1 MNNWELHV
9 DRLCRNYGTFV
20 GATDV
25 SFQVGS
31 GEALGIVG
39 ASGSG
44 KSTVLRCVAG
54 DQPASGG
61 QVFLRSIDAGARDIL
76 SLDPTR
82 RRRLRHGHLSVVY
95 QDPADALNFA
105 ISAGAN
111 VARPLLI
118 AGNRTFADVRRRV
131 AALLDRVE
139 IPARRMDDLT
149 RHFSGGMR
157 QRLQIACAL
166 ASKPSVILLDEPSTG
181 LDAGVAA
188 AVLDL
193 IRGLLEELEIASVV
207 VSHDFAVIEMLCART
222 LVMKDGRVVEEA
234 LTDQL
239 LTDPQ
244 HPYSQELV
252 AAARG

>member
-1 MNNWELHV
+1 MNNWQLHV
-9 DRLCRNYGTFV
+9 DGLCKNYGTFV
-20 GATDV
+20 GAENV
-25 SFQVGS
+25 SFRVAE
-31 GEALGIVG
+31 GEALGIIG

-54 DQPASGG
+54 DQTASAGR
-61 QVFLRSIDAGARDIL
+61 VYLRTVDNGHTNIL
-76 SLDPTR
+76 SLDHAQ
-82 RRRLRHGHLSVVY
+82 RRRLRLGHLAVVY
-95 QDPADALNFA
+95 QDPADALNLD

-111 VARPLLI
+111 VARPLLV
-118 AGNRTFADVRRRV
+118 AGNHNFADVRRRV
-131 AALLDRVE
+131 AELLDRVE
-139 IPARRMDDLT
+139 IPAGRMDDRT

-166 ASKPSVILLDEPSTG
+166 ASTPSLILLDEPSTG

-222 LVMKDGRVVEEA
+222 LVMKDGHIIEEA

-239 LTDPQ
+239 LEDPQ